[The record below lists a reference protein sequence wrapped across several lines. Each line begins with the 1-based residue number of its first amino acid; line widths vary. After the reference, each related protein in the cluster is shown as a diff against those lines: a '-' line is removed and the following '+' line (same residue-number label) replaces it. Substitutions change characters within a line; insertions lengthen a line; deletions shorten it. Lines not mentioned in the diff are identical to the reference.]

1 MREAKTLGEAGA
13 SFSLPFFRTLLILRL
28 HSYQASL
35 SHDNSLRC
43 PPRCRAKSR
52 NAARAVQEGPSTS
65 PHSSP
70 PPLTAILAQLEETLL
85 IFGSLINADDEEGT
99 KKVEAELEKVRKD
112 GGIEEE
118 SEE

>member
-1 MREAKTLGEAGA
+1 ML
-13 SFSLPFFRTLLILRL
+13 FR
-28 HSYQASL
+28 S
-35 SHDNSLRC
+35 
-43 PPRCRAKSR
+43 
-52 NAARAVQEGPSTS
+52 
-65 PHSSP
+65 
-70 PPLTAILAQLEETLL
+70 QLEETLL